1 MPHESITQ
9 PLISLALRKATCSS
23 SLLKVILF
31 LTSIP
36 SGVNKYS
43 VAKSNTDLPVV
54 LTKIPD
60 NISGPIN
67 GAY

>member
-1 MPHESITQ
+1 MI
-9 PLISLALRKATCSS
+9 LSLP
-23 SLLKVILF
+23 
-31 LTSIP
+31 SIP

-43 VAKSNTDLPVV
+43 VAKSNTDLHVV

>member
-1 MPHESITQ
+1 
-9 PLISLALRKATCSS
+9 
-23 SLLKVILF
+23 VILS